1 MAIAVLAETTRL
13 GWGMAGI
20 NLCFLSIAI
29 YAAFRTLA
37 TFQIPEKRKLRYRY
51 FAIRLLLGL
60 VIAANLMFGVW
71 LPLLGIEGFGL
82 NQAMFM
88 LLLMNASSLGVS
100 VTVINEASTP
110 QTEAQRNPARGEIK
124 AS

>member
-1 MAIAVLAETTRL
+1 MAFAVFADSTRL

-37 TFQIPEKRKLRYRY
+37 TFHIPEKRKLRYRY

-71 LPLLGIEGFGL
+71 IPLRGIEGFGL

-100 VTVINEASTP
+100 VAVINEASKSRSDVSVN
-110 QTEAQRNPARGEIK
+110 Q
-124 AS
+124 